1 MPATGL
7 WFGFLLNSALII
19 EHSVDNAGVFVT
31 GGKYLE
37 ARPLLLFVLSV
48 MLLRRLEV
56 HGRLE
61 RDPARRGNPN

>member
-1 MPATGL
+1 MLVLPLTDLTLLKVPATGL

-37 ARPLLLFVLSV
+37 ARPLLLFVLP
-48 MLLRRLEV
+48 
-56 HGRLE
+56 GW
-61 RDPARRGNPN
+61 